1 MAATRRSGSACR
13 QERVFRWPRQG
24 KLFALDAFRTTRQHG
39 TITLAG
45 SEHRYRRPVRP
56 ASEELSDQVPH
67 RSFRG
72 SLMPLATGLATVI
85 AVLGPL
91 GPAGAL
97 AAVRAPGGGVPGDA
111 GGTIRAQ
118 EWWLTALQVTQV
130 WRTSEGAGV
139 TVAVLGTGV
148 AA

>member
-1 MAATRRSGSACR
+1 MAATRRNGSACR
-13 QERVFRWPRQG
+13 PERVFRWPRQG

-56 ASEELSDQVPH
+56 ASEEISDQVSH

-72 SLMPLATGLATVI
+72 SLMPLATGLAAVI

-91 GPAGAL
+91 GPTAAL
-97 AAVRAPGGGVPGDA
+97 AAVRAPGGAVA
-111 GGTIRAQ
+111 GGAIRAQ
-118 EWWLTALQVTQV
+118 EWWLTGLQVTQA
-130 WRTSEGAGV
+130 WQTSKGAGV
-139 TVAVLGTGV
+139 VVAVLG
-148 AA
+148 